1 MLPPSRLDCLLTIF
15 SEKSIT
21 TAEISSIFTATRLLE
36 EKIERE
42 EAELRQFLER
52 KGNIPKEVQSRV
64 RQYMAH
70 VLHRAAGYNEQA
82 LLEKLPPAMARE
94 LLCGSTAQ
102 AFFRWSFVR

>member
-1 MLPPSRLDCLLTIF
+1 M
-15 SEKSIT
+15 
-21 TAEISSIFTATRLLE
+21 
-36 EKIERE
+36 
-42 EAELRQFLER
+42 ER

-102 AFFRWSFVR
+102 VFFLWSFVR